1 MATVKV
7 ILRTSKINSV
17 GEAPLCIRITKDRIS
32 KFVFLNYR
40 IKPEFWDDENKR
52 VKKSHPNA
60 GRLNSFIATKVKEA
74 EDAALKCETSDKNIL
89 AERIKEQIMGKAPE
103 SFFKYADKY
112 VKELET
118 NQKFGSHRKIKS
130 AVNNVRKYMNGRELF
145 FEQMNVTWLK
155 EYAQHL
161 KTERMGKKGIMKACK
176 TNTVASNF
184 RVLRRIINLA
194 ISEDLLA
201 YDKNPFKKMRIETE
215 KVKKNFLTD
224 DEVMMIE
231 LAPLEKNSRMDMY
244 RNMFV
249 FAAYAGGVR
258 ISDVLFMKWKN
269 FDGERI
275 LIDTRKTRSTVS
287 IKLPSKA
294 LEILALYQKENSNPD
309 EFVFPAL
316 EYDADYFT
324 DIKKQFHAIAN
335 ADYEANQDLK
345 AIGKIIG
352 LEKKVTFH
360 TSRHSW
366 AVRALRKG
374 VRIEYVS
381 KLMGHASISTTQI
394 YAQVVNEEL
403 DKAMAVF
410 N

>member
-7 ILRTSKINSV
+7 ILRTSKINSA
-17 GEAPLCIRITKDRIS
+17 GEAPLCIRITKDRNS

-40 IKPEFWDDENKR
+40 IKPDCWDDEKNR
-52 VKKSHPNA
+52 VRKSHPNYQQLNAYLA
-60 GRLNSFIATKVKEA
+60 GKVKEA
-74 EDAALKCETSDKNIL
+74 EAVALKMETADKKIL
-89 AERIKEQIMGKAPE
+89 PEIIKEQIMGKAPQ
-103 SFFKYADKY
+103 SFLKYADKY

-118 NQKFGSHRKIKS
+118 NQKFGSHRKVKS
-130 AVNNVRKYMNGRELF
+130 AVSNIRRYTNDRDLF
-145 FEQMNVTWLK
+145 FEQITVTWLK
-155 EYAQHL
+155 DYAYYL
-161 KTERMGKKGIMKACK
+161 KTDREAK

-194 ISEDLLA
+194 ISEDILE

-224 DEVMMIE
+224 DELMMIE

-249 FAAYAGGVR
+249 FAAYAGGLR

-269 FDGERI
+269 FDGERV
-275 LIDTRKTRSTVS
+275 LIDTRKTGSTVS

-294 LEILALYQKENSNPD
+294 QEILAIYQQPNSNPD

-316 EYDADYFT
+316 EFDADYFT

-345 AIGKIIG
+345 SIAKIVG

-366 AVRALRKG
+366 AVRALKKG

-394 YAQVVNEEL
+394 YAQVVNDEL

>member
-7 ILRTSKINSV
+7 ILRTSKINSA
-17 GEAPLCIRITKDRIS
+17 GEAPLCIRITKDRNS

-40 IKPEFWDDENKR
+40 IKPDCWDDEKNR
-52 VKKSHPNA
+52 VRKSHPNYQQLNAYLA
-60 GRLNSFIATKVKEA
+60 GKVKEA
-74 EDAALKCETSDKNIL
+74 EAVALKMETADKKIL
-89 AERIKEQIMGKAPE
+89 PELIKEQIMGKAPQ
-103 SFFKYADKY
+103 SFLKYADRY

-118 NQKFGSHRKIKS
+118 NQKFGSHRKVKS
-130 AVNNVRKYMNGRELF
+130 AVSNIRRYTNDRDLF
-145 FEQMNVTWLK
+145 FEQITVTWLK
-155 EYAQHL
+155 DYAYYL
-161 KTERMGKKGIMKACK
+161 KTDRECK

-194 ISEDLLA
+194 ISEDLLE

-224 DEVMMIE
+224 DELMMIE
-231 LAPLEKNSRMDMY
+231 LAPLEKKSRMDMY

-249 FAAYAGGVR
+249 FAAYAGGLR

-275 LIDTRKTRSTVS
+275 LIDTRKTGSTVS

-294 LEILALYQKENSNPD
+294 QEILAIYQNPNSNPD

-316 EYDADYFT
+316 EYDTDYFT

-335 ADYEANQDLK
+335 ADYEANIDLK
-345 AIGKIIG
+345 AIAKIVG

-366 AVRALRKG
+366 AVRALKKG

>member
-7 ILRTSKINSV
+7 ILRTSKINSA
-17 GEAPLCIRITKDRIS
+17 GEAPLCIRITKDRNS

-40 IKPEFWDDENKR
+40 IKPDCWDDEKNR
-52 VKKSHPNA
+52 VRKSHPNYQQLNAYLA
-60 GRLNSFIATKVKEA
+60 GKVKEA
-74 EDAALKCETSDKNIL
+74 EAVALIMETADKKIL
-89 AERIKEQIMGKAPE
+89 PELIKEQIMGKAPQ
-103 SFFKYADKY
+103 SFLKYADRY

-118 NQKFGSHRKIKS
+118 NQKFGSHRKVKS
-130 AVNNVRKYMNGRELF
+130 AVRNVRRYTNDRDLF
-145 FEQMNVTWLK
+145 FEQITVTWLK
-155 EYAQHL
+155 DYAYYL
-161 KTERMGKKGIMKACK
+161 KTDREAK

-194 ISEDLLA
+194 ISEDLLE

-224 DEVMMIE
+224 DELMMIE

-249 FAAYAGGVR
+249 FAAYAGGLR

-269 FDGERI
+269 FDGERV
-275 LIDTRKTRSTVS
+275 LIDTRKTGSTVS

-294 LEILALYQKENSNPD
+294 QEILAIYQNPNSNPD

-316 EYDADYFT
+316 EFDADYFT

-345 AIGKIIG
+345 SIAKIVG

-366 AVRALRKG
+366 AVRALKKG

>member
-7 ILRTSKINSV
+7 ILRTSKINSA
-17 GEAPLCIRITKDRIS
+17 GEAPLCIRITKDRNS
-32 KFVFLNYR
+32 KFIFLNYR
-40 IKPEFWDDENKR
+40 IKPDCWDDEKNR
-52 VKKSHPNA
+52 VRKSHPNYQQ
-60 GRLNSFIATKVKEA
+60 LNAYLADKVKEA
-74 EDAALKCETSDKNIL
+74 EAVALKMETADKKIL
-89 AERIKEQIMGKAPE
+89 PELIKEQIMGKAPQ
-103 SFFKYADKY
+103 SFLKYADRY
-112 VKELET
+112 VKELES

-130 AVNNVRKYMNGRELF
+130 AVSNVRRYTNDRDLF
-145 FEQMNVTWLK
+145 FEQITVTWLK
-155 EYAQHL
+155 DYAYYL
-161 KTERMGKKGIMKACK
+161 KTDRECK

-194 ISEDLLA
+194 ISEDLLE

-224 DEVMMIE
+224 DELMMIE

-249 FAAYAGGVR
+249 FSAYAGGLR
-258 ISDVLFMKWKN
+258 ISDMLFMKWKN
-269 FDGERI
+269 FDGERV
-275 LIDTRKTRSTVS
+275 LIDTRKTGSTVS

-294 LEILALYQKENSNPD
+294 LEILAIYQKPDSNPD
-309 EFVFPAL
+309 DFVFPAL
-316 EYDADYFT
+316 EYDTDYFT

-345 AIGKIIG
+345 AIAKIIG